1 MKFFKKLRGTPEEMV
16 NQVLKCSWK
25 DKVKNNAL
33 DAVCQYAEVLRS
45 PIKKPKFKV
54 FDNEEIYVPT
64 PDMVKT
70 FSALELT
77 KFLSEGFQLSNKD
90 RVGLL
95 PKQTEKC
102 NIKP

>member
-1 MKFFKKLRGTPEEMV
+1 MV
-16 NQVLKCSWK
+16 NQVLKCLWK

-33 DAVCQYAEVLRS
+33 DAVCQYAEFLGQ

-70 FSALELT
+70 FLYRVT
-77 KFLSEGFQLSNKD
+77 KKIRAR
-90 RVGLL
+90 RVKKNSL
-95 PKQTEKC
+95 
-102 NIKP
+102 NF